1 LQINMINFG
10 NQFSPMTIKVK
21 RIYEPYSADD
31 GYRILVDRL
40 WPRGMKKEDA
50 RIDKW
55 LKEIAPSTALRKWF
69 NHEPDKWEQFRQEYH
84 DELKTSVALDEL
96 LADLK
101 EHETVTFL
109 FSSKEE
115 KINHAVVLKQFVADH
130 SQS

>member
-1 LQINMINFG
+1 
-10 NQFSPMTIKVK
+10 MTINIK
-21 RIYEPYSADD
+21 RVYAPYSESD

-69 NHEPDKWEQFRQEYH
+69 NHEQDKWEEFRQKYH
-84 DELKTSVALDEL
+84 DELNASAALNEL

-101 EHETVTFL
+101 KHQTVTFL
-109 FSSKEE
+109 FASKEE
-115 KINHAVVLKQFVADH
+115 KINHAVILKQFITDH

>member
-1 LQINMINFG
+1 
-10 NQFSPMTIKVK
+10 MTIKVK

-69 NHEPDKWEQFRQEYH
+69 NHEPDKWEQFRQKYH
-84 DELKTSVALDEL
+84 DELNASVALDEL

-101 EHETVTFL
+101 EHKTVTFL